1 MFHHFAGAVALTAA
15 FAVVLP
21 ANAQTATKK
30 PAESTQVTVS
40 MDTVVAKVNG
50 ETISMG
56 DMVAARNDLPKP
68 YNQAPMKELY
78 EPLLKEMIER
88 RLIASAAEKAGLAK
102 EPAIARRLK
111 ETQARILQEEFLR
124 RRIEPALSDE
134 KLRARYQ
141 ATAQSGGEEE
151 VHARHILVE
160 SKKDADAVIAELEKG
175 AKFEALAKAK
185 STGPSGSNGGDLG
198 FFKKAAM
205 VPEFADVAFSLK
217 AGEVSEPVKTQF
229 GWHVI
234 KLEARRKAPPP
245 AFESKVKELR
255 QAVVAEEVR
264 KLVGELVKGAKIE
277 TFNPDGSP
285 GKTPELGNLKN

>member
-1 MFHHFAGAVALTAA
+1 MFHQIAGAVALTVAV
-15 FAVVLP
+15 AVVAP
-21 ANAQTATKK
+21 AGAQTADKK
-30 PAESTQVTVS
+30 APESKADNVS
-40 MDTVVAKVNG
+40 MDTVVANVNG
-50 ETISMG
+50 EAISMG
-56 DMVAARNDLPKP
+56 DMMAAKNDLPAP
-68 YNQAPMKELY
+68 YNQAAMKDLY

-88 RLIASAAEKAGLAK
+88 RLIAAAADKAELTK
-102 EPAIARRLK
+102 DPTIARRLK
-111 ETQARILQEEFLR
+111 ETRARILQEEFLR
-124 RRIEPALSDE
+124 RRVEPALSDE

-175 AKFEALAKAK
+175 GKFEELAKTK
-185 STGPSGSNGGDLG
+185 STGPSGSKGGDLG
-198 FFKKAAM
+198 FFKKSAM

-245 AFESKVKELR
+245 PFESKVKELR

-264 KLVGELVKGAKIE
+264 KLIGELSKDADIK

-285 GKTPELGNLKN
+285 RKTPEIGNLSK